1 MLPLPCSRW
10 SLLLR
15 NPLGY
20 DGNSLCERAGQ
31 VVRILGFI
39 ILLSPASR
47 LFTRAQSESRFF
59 ALCGV
64 GPIKKVRSSLSRL
77 AGPGQSTVCFAN
89 HTVSFGNCPVPMG
102 TVVASPQKAKSPFPK
117 ISSARGSQIPAG
129 IWSNSRRDLL
139 DAIARAS
146 PMDEVG
152 SMPTSS
158 IKIERGQNYRLTQ
171 SGGTTWGGTPLTAF
185 HPLPSPTVRWT
196 VGDERNVC
204 ISYPNNTLV
213 LQQTSI
219 DKINIRHKNSL
230 FRHKRLPKQG
240 KSSFKLFF

>member
-1 MLPLPCSRW
+1 MVGGVPTASIAIVTVFANAPAGCTDFLHLYTWWFDRRAERRPNFSH
-10 SLLLR
+10 SVGSAISKK
-15 NPLGY
+15 LGQAFQ
-20 DGNSLCERAGQ
+20 GLQVQGRA
-31 VVRILGFI
+31 R
-39 ILLSPASR
+39 
-47 LFTRAQSESRFF
+47 F
-59 ALCGV
+59 ALQTTQF
-64 GPIKKVRSSLSRL
+64 PLETVRF
-77 AGPGQSTVCFAN
+77 PQ
-89 HTVSFGNCPVPMG
+89 G
-102 TVVASPQKAKSPFPK
+102 TVVASPQKAKSPLPK
-117 ISSARGSQIPAG
+117 ISSARGSPMPAG